1 MIKLNEEGV
10 MKAEICRKLILLHQ
24 KVSQIVNFL
33 KEMRNAA
40 PVNTWVIRKWNIL
53 IADIEETL
61 VNWIENQT
69 NHNSPLCQSLF

>member
-1 MIKLNEEGV
+1 MSRPLNQKQEIIKLNEEGV

-40 PVNTWVIRKWNIL
+40 PVNT
-53 IADIEETL
+53 
-61 VNWIENQT
+61 
-69 NHNSPLCQSLF
+69 

>member
-1 MIKLNEEGV
+1 MSRPLNQKQEIIKLNEESV

-40 PVNTWVIRKWNIL
+40 PVNT
-53 IADIEETL
+53 
-61 VNWIENQT
+61 
-69 NHNSPLCQSLF
+69 

>member
-1 MIKLNEEGV
+1 MSRPLNQKQEMIKLNEEGV

-40 PVNTWVIRKWNIL
+40 PVNT
-53 IADIEETL
+53 
-61 VNWIENQT
+61 
-69 NHNSPLCQSLF
+69 